1 LQLPINWENNKKDWR
16 IQGMTV
22 EVDIEKKFYGRKNR
36 KRKEEKPSFSMHCSF
51 DTGSEFAV
59 LFGCSGSGKTTALR
73 CIAGLENPDAGTI
86 RINDKLY
93 FDSKKKV
100 NLPPQKRKIGY
111 MFQENALFPHM
122 NVRQNVEFGLK
133 DLSSTDKANR
143 VDEMLSF
150 AGIEKLEFSYP
161 NGLSG
166 GQKQK
171 VALARA
177 LAPNPEVLLLDE
189 PFSSLD
195 TVVRLK
201 LRKELRTV
209 QRRLGIPVIFITHDP
224 VEAFTIA
231 DRMVVFDNG
240 NVQQLGSPEDVF
252 YHPKTR
258 YVAELVGFSNLFD
271 DAVVERHGQKDEC
284 TFLWSLGTEIT
295 APYIR
300 RMAGDRVSWGI
311 RPENIELVDSENAH
325 SIREEDRK
333 NLLNGV
339 IRNIVNKGTSWI
351 MSLKLKESEAILNI
365 EITNHIFNSLKIGT
379 GEECMVRIR
388 TSDMIVF

>member
-1 LQLPINWENNKKDWR
+1 MP
-16 IQGMTV
+16 V
-22 EVDIEKKFYGRKNR
+22 EVDIEKEFYGRKNR
-36 KRKEEKPSFSMHCSF
+36 RKKGEKPSFSMHCSF
-51 DTGSEFAV
+51 DADSEFAV

-86 RINDKLY
+86 RINDTLY
-93 FDSKKKV
+93 FDSKRKV

-122 NVRQNVEFGLK
+122 NVRQNIEFGLK
-133 DLSSTDKANR
+133 GLSSMDKKNR
-143 VDEMLSF
+143 VDEMLGL
-150 AGIEKLEFSYP
+150 AGIEEFEFAYP
-161 NGLSG
+161 DELSG

-195 TVVRLK
+195 TIVRLK
-201 LRKELRTV
+201 LRKELRTI
-209 QRRLGIPVIFITHDP
+209 QKKLGIPVIFITHDP
-224 VEAFTIA
+224 VEAFTMA

-240 NVQQLGSPEDVF
+240 KVQQLGSPEDVF
-252 YHPKTR
+252 YHPKTH

-271 DAVVERHGQKDEC
+271 DAVVEGHGQEDEC

-300 RMAGDRVSWGI
+300 RTAGDRVSWGV
-311 RPENIELVDSENAH
+311 RPENVELVDNESVH
-325 SIREEDRK
+325 TVRKEERK

-339 IRNIVNKGTSWI
+339 IRNVINKGTSRI
-351 MSLKLKESEAILNI
+351 MSLKLKDSGALLNV
-365 EITNHIFNSLKIGT
+365 EVTNHIFDSLKIGN
-379 GEECMVRIR
+379 GDECMVRIR

>member
-1 LQLPINWENNKKDWR
+1 MP
-16 IQGMTV
+16 V
-22 EVDIEKKFYGRKNR
+22 EVDIEKEFYGRKHIKKKGER
-36 KRKEEKPSFSMHCSF
+36 PSFSMHCSF
-51 DTGSEFAV
+51 DADSDFVV

-86 RINDKLY
+86 KINDTVY
-93 FDSKKKV
+93 FDSRKKV

-122 NVRQNVEFGLK
+122 NVRQNIEFGLK
-133 DLSSTDKANR
+133 GLSSSAKVERIN
-143 VDEMLSF
+143 EMLGLV
-150 AGIEKLEFSYP
+150 GIEELEFAYP
-161 NGLSG
+161 DELSG

-189 PFSSLD
+189 PFSALD

-201 LRKELRTV
+201 LRKELRTI
-209 QRRLGIPVIFITHDP
+209 QKRLGIPVIFITHDP
-224 VEAFTIA
+224 VEAFTMA

-240 NVQQLGSPEDVF
+240 RVRQLGSPEDVF

-271 DAVVERHGQKDEC
+271 DAVVEGHGQGDEC

-311 RPENIELVDSENAH
+311 RPENIELVDNGTAYA
-325 SIREEDRK
+325 IRKEDRK
-333 NLLNGV
+333 NLFDGV
-339 IRNIVNKGTSWI
+339 IRNVVNKGSSRI
-351 MSLKLKESEAILNI
+351 MSLKLKDSGAVMNVEV
-365 EITNHIFNSLKIGT
+365 TNHIFDSLKMGT
-379 GEECMVRIR
+379 GDECMVRIR
-388 TSDMIVF
+388 PSDMIVF

>member
-1 LQLPINWENNKKDWR
+1 MQEVTIE
-16 IQGMTV
+16 V
-22 EVDIEKKFYGRKNR
+22 EIEKEFYGRKLR
-36 KRKEEKPSFSMHCSF
+36 KKKGEKPSFSMHCSF
-51 DTGSEFAV
+51 DTDSEFAV

-86 RINDKLY
+86 RINDTLY
-93 FDSKKKV
+93 FDSKKKI

-122 NVRQNVEFGLK
+122 NVRQNIEFGLK
-133 DLSSTDKANR
+133 GLSSKEKNNQ
-143 VDEMLSF
+143 VNEMLGLV
-150 AGIEKLEFSYP
+150 GIEELEFAYP
-161 NGLSG
+161 DELSG

-189 PFSSLD
+189 PFSALD

-201 LRKELRTV
+201 LRKELRTI
-209 QRRLGIPVIFITHDP
+209 QKKLGIPIIFITHDP
-224 VEAFTIA
+224 VEAFTMA
-231 DRMVVFDNG
+231 DRMAVFDNG
-240 NVQQLGSPEDVF
+240 RVQQLGSPEEVF

-271 DAVVERHGQKDEC
+271 DAVVEGHGQGDEC

-311 RPENIELVDSENAH
+311 RPENIELVNNGNDGIPP
-325 SIREEDRK
+325 SIRKEDSK
-333 NLLNGV
+333 NLLDGV
-339 IRNIVNKGTSWI
+339 VRNFVNKGTSWI
-351 MSLKLKESEAILNI
+351 MSLKLKDSGAVLNV
-365 EITNHIFNSLKIGT
+365 EVTNHIFDSLKLGS
-379 GEECMVRIR
+379 GDECMVRIR

>member
-1 LQLPINWENNKKDWR
+1 MP
-16 IQGMTV
+16 V
-22 EVDIEKKFYGRKNR
+22 EVDIKKEFYGRKNR
-36 KRKEEKPSFSMHCSF
+36 KKGEKPSFSMHCSF
-51 DTGSEFAV
+51 DADSEFAV

-73 CIAGLENPDAGTI
+73 CIAGLENPNAGTI
-86 RINDKLY
+86 KINDTLY

-122 NVRQNVEFGLK
+122 NIRQNIEFGLK
-133 DLSSTDKANR
+133 GLNSMDKASR
-143 VDEMLSF
+143 VDEMLDLV
-150 AGIEKLEFSYP
+150 GIEGLEFAYP
-161 NGLSG
+161 DVLSG

-177 LAPNPEVLLLDE
+177 LAPDPEILLLDE

-195 TVVRLK
+195 TIVRLK
-201 LRKELRTV
+201 LRKEMRNI
-209 QRRLGIPVIFITHDP
+209 QKKLGIPVIFITHDP
-224 VEAFTIA
+224 VEAFTMA

-240 NVQQLGSPEDVF
+240 KVQQLGSPEDVF

-271 DAVVERHGQKDEC
+271 DAVVEGHGQEDEC

-300 RMAGDRVSWGI
+300 RMAGDKVSWGI
-311 RPENIELVDSENAH
+311 RPENVELVDNRSVYAVRN
-325 SIREEDRK
+325 EERK

-339 IRNIVNKGTSWI
+339 IRNIMNKGPSRI
-351 MSLKLKESEAILNI
+351 MSLKLKDSGSILNV
-365 EITNHIFNSLKIGT
+365 EVTNHIFDSLNMGS
-379 GEECMVRIR
+379 GDECMVRIR

>member
-1 LQLPINWENNKKDWR
+1 
-16 IQGMTV
+16 MTV
-22 EVDIEKKFYGRKNR
+22 EVEIEKEFYGRKLR
-36 KRKEEKPSFSMHCSF
+36 KKKGEKPSFSMHCSF
-51 DTGSEFAV
+51 DADSEFAV

-73 CIAGLENPDAGTI
+73 CIAGLENPDVGTI
-86 RINDKLY
+86 RINDTLY
-93 FDSKKKV
+93 FDSKKKI

-122 NVRQNVEFGLK
+122 NVRQNIEFGLK
-133 DLSSTDKANR
+133 GLSSIEKNDRMN
-143 VDEMLSF
+143 EMLGLV
-150 AGIEKLEFSYP
+150 GIEELEFAYP
-161 NGLSG
+161 DELSG

-177 LAPNPEVLLLDE
+177 LAPNPKVLLLDE
-189 PFSSLD
+189 PFSALD

-201 LRKELRTV
+201 LRKELRII
-209 QRRLGIPVIFITHDP
+209 QKKLGIPVIFITHDP
-224 VEAFTIA
+224 VEAFTMA
-231 DRMVVFDNG
+231 DRMAVFDKG
-240 NVQQLGSPEDVF
+240 RVQQLGSPEEVF

-271 DAVVERHGQKDEC
+271 DAVVEGHGQGDEC

-311 RPENIELVDSENAH
+311 RPENIELVNNGSDGSPP
-325 SIREEDRK
+325 SIRKEDSK
-333 NLLNGV
+333 NLFDGV
-339 IRNIVNKGTSWI
+339 VRNFVNKGTSWI
-351 MSLKLKESEAILNI
+351 MSMKLKDSGAVLNV
-365 EITNHIFNSLKIGT
+365 EVTNHIFDSLKLGS
-379 GEECMVRIR
+379 GDECMVRIR

>member
-1 LQLPINWENNKKDWR
+1 MP
-16 IQGMTV
+16 V
-22 EVDIEKKFYGRKNR
+22 EVDIEKEFYGRKNSK
-36 KRKEEKPSFSMHCSF
+36 KRGEKPSFSMHCSF
-51 DTGSEFAV
+51 NADSEFAV
-59 LFGCSGSGKTTALR
+59 IFGCSGSGKTTALR

-93 FDSKKKV
+93 FDSKRKI

-122 NVRQNVEFGLK
+122 NVRQNIEFGLK
-133 DLSSTDKANR
+133 GLSSKDKSNR
-143 VDEMLSF
+143 VDEMLSL
-150 AGIEKLEFSYP
+150 AGIEELEFAYP
-161 NGLSG
+161 DELSG

-171 VALARA
+171 VAIARA
-177 LAPNPEVLLLDE
+177 LAPDPEVLLLDE

-195 TVVRLK
+195 TIVRLR
-201 LRKELRTV
+201 LRKELRKI
-209 QRRLGIPVIFITHDP
+209 QKKLGIPVIFITHDP
-224 VEAFTIA
+224 VEAFTMA

-240 NVQQLGSPEDVF
+240 KVQQLGSPEDVF

-271 DAVVERHGQKDEC
+271 DAVVEGHGQEGEC

-295 APYIR
+295 APYIK
-300 RMAGDRVSWGI
+300 RMTGDKVCWGI
-311 RPENIELVDSENAH
+311 RPENIELVDNGNIHAVTK
-325 SIREEDRK
+325 EDKK

-339 IRNIVNKGTSWI
+339 IRNFVNKGTSRI
-351 MSLKLKESEAILNI
+351 MSLNLKDSGTILNV
-365 EITNHIFNSLKIGT
+365 EVTNHVFDSLKMGT
-379 GEECMVRIR
+379 GDECMVRIR

>member
-1 LQLPINWENNKKDWR
+1 
-16 IQGMTV
+16 MTV
-22 EVDIEKKFYGRKNR
+22 EIDIEKEFYGRKN
-36 KRKEEKPSFSMHCSF
+36 KKKGDNPSFSMHCSF
-51 DTGSEFAV
+51 NLDSEFAV

-93 FDSKKKV
+93 FDSKRKV
-100 NLPPQKRKIGY
+100 NIPPQKRKIGY

-122 NVRQNVEFGLK
+122 NVRQNIEFGLK
-133 DLSSTDKANR
+133 GLSSIEKANR
-143 VDEMLSF
+143 VDEMLSL
-150 AGIEKLEFSYP
+150 AGIEALNFAYP
-161 NGLSG
+161 DELSG

-195 TVVRLK
+195 TIVRLK
-201 LRKELRTV
+201 LRKELRTI
-209 QRRLGIPVIFITHDP
+209 QKKLGIPVIFITHDP
-224 VEAFTIA
+224 IEAFTMA

-240 NVQQLGSPEDVF
+240 KVQQMGSPEDVF

-271 DAVVERHGQKDEC
+271 DAVVEGHGQEEEC

-300 RMAGDRVSWGI
+300 RMTGDRVSWGI
-311 RPENIELVDSENAH
+311 RPENIELVDKG
-325 SIREEDRK
+325 SIHAIRKEDRK
-333 NLLNGV
+333 NLLNGM
-339 IRNIVNKGTSWI
+339 IKSIVNKGASRI
-351 MSLKLKESEAILNI
+351 MSLKLEDSETILNV
-365 EITNHIFNSLKIGT
+365 EVTNHLFDSSKIDPGN
-379 GEECMVRIR
+379 ECIVRIR

>member
-1 LQLPINWENNKKDWR
+1 MP
-16 IQGMTV
+16 V
-22 EVDIEKKFYGRKNR
+22 EVDIEKEFYGRKNR
-36 KRKEEKPSFSMHCSF
+36 GKKGEKPSFSMHCSF
-51 DTGSEFAV
+51 DADSEFVV

-86 RINDKLY
+86 RINDTLY
-93 FDSKKKV
+93 FDSKRRV

-122 NVRQNVEFGLK
+122 NVRQNIEFGLK
-133 DLSSTDKANR
+133 GLSSMDKKNR
-143 VDEMLSF
+143 VDEMLGLV
-150 AGIEKLEFSYP
+150 GIEEFEFAYP
-161 NGLSG
+161 DELSG

-195 TVVRLK
+195 TIVRLK
-201 LRKELRTV
+201 LRKELRTI
-209 QRRLGIPVIFITHDP
+209 QKKLGIPVIFITHDP
-224 VEAFTIA
+224 VEAFTMA

-240 NVQQLGSPEDVF
+240 KVQQLGSPEDVF
-252 YHPKTR
+252 YHPKTH

-271 DAVVERHGQKDEC
+271 DAVVEGHGQEDEC

-300 RMAGDRVSWGI
+300 RTAGDRVSWGV
-311 RPENIELVDSENAH
+311 RPENVELVDNESVH
-325 SIREEDRK
+325 TVRKEERK
-333 NLLNGV
+333 NLLSGV
-339 IRNIVNKGTSWI
+339 IRNVINKGTSRI
-351 MSLKLKESEAILNI
+351 MSLKLKDSGALLNV
-365 EITNHIFNSLKIGT
+365 EVTNHIFYSLKIGN
-379 GEECMVRIR
+379 GDECMVRIR

>member
-1 LQLPINWENNKKDWR
+1 
-16 IQGMTV
+16 MTV

-36 KRKEEKPSFSMHCSF
+36 KWKKVKPSFSMHCSF
-51 DTGSEFAV
+51 DTDSEFAV

-93 FDSKKKV
+93 FDSKKRV
-100 NLPPQKRKIGY
+100 NLPPQKRKVGY

-133 DLSSTDKANR
+133 GLNSTDKANR
-143 VDEMLSF
+143 VDDMLSL
-150 AGIEKLEFSYP
+150 AGIEELEFSYP
-161 NGLSG
+161 DELSG

-177 LAPNPEVLLLDE
+177 LAPDPEVLLLDE

-201 LRKELRTV
+201 LRTELQTV

-224 VEAFTIA
+224 IEAFTMA

-240 NVQQLGSPEDVF
+240 KVQQLGSPEDVF

-258 YVAELVGFSNLFD
+258 YGAELVGFSNLFD
-271 DAVVERHGQKDEC
+271 DAVVERHGQRDEC

-311 RPENIELVDSENAH
+311 RPENIELVDSENAYT
-325 SIREEDRK
+325 IRKKDKK
-333 NLLNGV
+333 NLFNGV
-339 IRNIVNKGTSWI
+339 IRNIVNKGTSRI
-351 MSLKLKESEAILNI
+351 MSLKLKESEAILNV
-365 EITNHIFNSLKIGT
+365 ELTNYIFDSLKIDT
-379 GEECMVRIR
+379 GDECMVKIR

>member
-1 LQLPINWENNKKDWR
+1 LQLPVNWENNKKDWR

-36 KRKEEKPSFSMHCSF
+36 KGKEEIPSFSMHCSF

-73 CIAGLENPDAGTI
+73 CIAGLEKPDAGTI
-86 RINDKLY
+86 RINGKLY
-93 FDSKKKV
+93 FDSKQKV

-133 DLSSTDKANR
+133 GLNSADKANR
-143 VDEMLSF
+143 VDEMLSI
-150 AGIEKLEFSYP
+150 AGIEELEFSYP
-161 NGLSG
+161 DALSG

-177 LAPNPEVLLLDE
+177 LAPDPEVLLLDE

-209 QRRLGIPVIFITHDP
+209 QRRLGIPAIFITHDP
-224 VEAFTIA
+224 VEAFTMA

-240 NVQQLGSPEDVF
+240 KVQQLGSPEDVF

-300 RMAGDRVSWGI
+300 RMAGDKVIWGV

-325 SIREEDRK
+325 SIRKEDRK

-339 IRNIVNKGTSWI
+339 IRNVVNKGTSRI
-351 MSLKLKESEAILNI
+351 MSLKLKESEAILNV
-365 EITNHIFNSLKIGT
+365 EITNHIFNSLKIDT
-379 GEECMVRIR
+379 GDECMVRIR